1 MSEAGIPNAAST
13 APGSARSFVERLIGI
28 LRLDA
33 AAYEDVAADPRALG
47 QAAAVVAV
55 SALGRAIS
63 AEGGPFSVQG
73 LLFVVQIALLW
84 PANTLLIF
92 VIGRWFGHTPDLM
105 RVARLMGF
113 ASAPLALAMLG
124 IVPVEAV
131 RIAVALLSTA
141 LWLATWVVGTRHAL
155 QTTTGR
161 AAFVCVV
168 MILILMFVSMVY
180 RFLTA

>member
-1 MSEAGIPNAAST
+1 MAKDDLREY
-13 APGSARSFVERLIGI
+13 RSKRAFDATPEPKPAIVER
-28 LRLDA
+28 
-33 AAYEDVAADPRALG
+33 
-47 QAAAVVAV
+47 
-55 SALGRAIS
+55 S
-63 AEGGPFSVQG
+63 GP

-84 PANTLLIF
+84 PANTLMIF

-124 IVPVEAV
+124 VVPVEAV